1 MDSHRKEKL
10 TYNCSKCN
18 YISENKRGL
27 TDHEIAH
34 QSEINFS
41 CTKCDYQS
49 ISKKYLS
56 KYITEYNHGNSY
68 KCTEFESEFRF
79 LN

>member
-10 TYNCSKCN
+10 TYNCSECDFVC
-18 YISENKRGL
+18 ENKRGL

-41 CTKCDYQS
+41 CTECDYKS
-49 ISKKYLS
+49 IFKTSLCKH
-56 KYITEYNHGNSY
+56 ITEH
-68 KCTEFESEFRF
+68 
-79 LN
+79 